1 MPDNM
6 NLMNINQSPVA
17 GGDTAPA
24 LESFVRRA
32 LLLSWFTII
41 FNIAEGLVSIYF
53 GLSEESVALAGFGLD
68 SFIEVGSAFL
78 VLWRFRS
85 ETVDVGTGLGLE
97 RERKATYGIGI
108 LFVLLSI
115 ATAFGAVYKLVRMEP
130 PDTALPGFIISS
142 ISLGFMYF
150 LYASK
155 RNVAVRLDSAT
166 VMKDAACS
174 LACIKLS
181 AVLFAGSLVY
191 ILFPILWWADSVAAA
206 SLAVLIGNEGW
217 ETIKSARS
225 PDFSGGCGCVDQA
238 SRTTGKNL
246 VN

>member
-1 MPDNM
+1 MPDNVG
-6 NLMNINQSPVA
+6 LMDTNQNIA
-17 GGDTAPA
+17 GGTSSLAPDR
-24 LESFVRRA
+24 FIRRA
-32 LLLSWFTII
+32 IFLSWLTIV

-53 GLSEESVALAGFGLD
+53 GVSEESVALAGFGFD

-85 ETVDVGTGLGLE
+85 EAVDDSSGTVTGLGLE
-97 RERKATYGIGI
+97 RERRATYGIGI
-108 LFVLLSI
+108 LFLLLSI

-155 RNVAVRLDSAT
+155 RSVALRLDSAT

-174 LACIKLS
+174 MACIKLS
-181 AVLFAGSLVY
+181 AVLFAGSLLY
-191 ILFPILWWADSVAAA
+191 ILFPVLWWADSVAAA
-206 SLAVLIGNEGW
+206 SIAVLIGNEGW
-217 ETIKSARS
+217 ETIESARS
-225 PDFSGGCGCVDQA
+225 PDFSGGCGCAD
-238 SRTTGKNL
+238 
-246 VN
+246 